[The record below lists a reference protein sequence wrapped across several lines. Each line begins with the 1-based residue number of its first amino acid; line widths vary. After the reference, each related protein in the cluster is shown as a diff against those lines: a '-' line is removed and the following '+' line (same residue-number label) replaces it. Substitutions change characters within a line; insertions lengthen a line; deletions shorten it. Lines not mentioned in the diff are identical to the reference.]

1 MIEISLQSKMWANPK
16 KGFADMHENGNL
28 KDKIGIQVGQIKRT
42 VIEKRKKER
51 RVNQDPESRKERKQ

>member
-1 MIEISLQSKMWANPK
+1 MWANPK